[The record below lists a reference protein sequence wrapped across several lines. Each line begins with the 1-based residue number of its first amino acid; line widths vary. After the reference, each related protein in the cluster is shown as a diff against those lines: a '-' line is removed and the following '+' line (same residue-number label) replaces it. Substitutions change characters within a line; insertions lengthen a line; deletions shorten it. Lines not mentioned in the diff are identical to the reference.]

1 MEAGGNRVMEIYV
14 CVRECTVYYMYFINE
29 PACCTIGTT
38 KKICALYTFSG
49 YEYNYELGRFSS
61 FLKAFFT
68 ELYQFLCVAT
78 IISMFLPHKI
88 ENLNNSNLTGWN
100 FFGGVGGR
108 GGSF

>member
-1 MEAGGNRVMEIYV
+1 MSLKDECAQCTGAYSGENPLVCKSFYVCVCQLMEAGGNWVMVIYV

-68 ELYQFLCVAT
+68 ELCHFLCTV
-78 IISMFLPHKI
+78 
-88 ENLNNSNLTGWN
+88 
-100 FFGGVGGR
+100 
-108 GGSF
+108 